1 MLCLVVSHQ
10 AVCCVLY
17 VQVRGLVEQTQE
29 WEALYS
35 CTARDNVQVFQY
47 DAHETRH
54 IVSLTSVLLMYLIKL
69 EVWLDSRKGKVV
81 QARVS

>member
-35 CTARDNVQVFQY
+35 CTARDNVQVLQFSFC
-47 DAHETRH
+47 
-54 IVSLTSVLLMYLIKL
+54 VSYVRTMHTENGILF
-69 EVWLDSRKGKVV
+69 R
-81 QARVS
+81 